1 MNKGWMRAAV
11 AVGAVLWAGA
21 ALAADA
27 RPCARILF
35 EPMPRLMLYGDTTR
49 LGPKRPFA
57 KDPTVIRHDGRYFM
71 YYSECAYARNRI
83 PKGMPKYRTGWW
95 GAIAT
100 STNLVDWSRVDSI
113 NVEGAPK
120 TVEWFAPCVKKFDG
134 KIHLFA
140 QGHDLRGIDLPRCK
154 AAGKLSNP
162 RTV

>member
-1 MNKGWMRAAV
+1 MNEVVKVEPLEVNRRGFVSGIVAA
-11 AVGAVLWAGA
+11 GAGAALGVPLDGDVGA
-21 ALAADA
+21 ALAADVW
-27 RPCARILF
+27 PCARILF

-100 STNLVDWSRVDSI
+100 STNLVDWSRVDQCGGRA
-113 NVEGAPK
+113 E
-120 TVEWFAPCVKKFDG
+120 DG
-134 KIHLFA
+134 RMVRSER
-140 QGHDLRGIDLPRCK
+140 QE
-154 AAGKLSNP
+154 
-162 RTV
+162 V